1 MGASKLGIH
10 VNDFRPADEIIAFV
24 ERAKPRVIKV
34 LDFNME
40 LIQRCREKSPQ
51 SLIIGRVYLPESEQ
65 IYRDDP
71 EDRARRFWEAHLEPR
86 VRQFGHLIDAWEGYN
101 EVAGGGYE
109 ELALYARFEAE
120 RTRFLADA
128 GARSVVGNFATGN
141 PTNLEWWPAF
151 FPALETAKAHDGFLG
166 LHEYSA
172 PYMQWMYG
180 RNQWNPAEDAG
191 DTGWT
196 TCRYRKVYRQMLP
209 PELHL
214 PLLVTECGIDGG
226 VNPRPG
232 PPGGG
237 WKDFVEYWRETGR
250 DPDGPTEY
258 MNQLRWYDEEL
269 QKDPYVVGATIYC
282 FGVIDP
288 RWESFNIVGPMAQR
302 LADYLV
308 VNPPL
313 PWPEEVVTDPEQI
326 LLEQL
331 RAEFGD
337 QFDDIRDAL
346 PATGHFPTRPL
357 EQIHYL
363 AIHHTGAGTTSRTWS
378 STVARDHVENRGWP
392 AIGYHFLVYNH
403 KVRYCG
409 SILTS
414 HKDAWGLSAETVDV
428 AFVGDYDEEAPSDRA
443 IELAARL
450 LDLLEGYLGRPVP
463 RKAHRDLALPGHE
476 TTSPGQSGFGPD
488 GWLRRLG
495 VAEAPGEE
503 LAELRRQVAELQ
515 ARVAELEQQLETQ
528 VAELQSQL
536 DARDAALQQIIQT
549 AREAL
554 G

>member
-1 MGASKLGIH
+1 MGSSKLGIH
-10 VNDFRPADEIIAFV
+10 VNDFRPADEILAFV

-34 LDFNME
+34 LDLNLE
-40 LIQRCREKSPQ
+40 LVRRCRELSPN
-51 SLIIGRVYLPESEQ
+51 SFIIGRVYVSEKKQ
-65 IYRDDP
+65 KYDDDP
-71 EDRARRFWEAHLEPR
+71 EERARRFWRDHLEPK
-86 VRQFGHLIDAWEGYN
+86 VREFGALIDAWEGYN
-101 EVAGGGYE
+101 ETGNGGPE
-109 ELALYARFEAE
+109 DLALYARFEAE
-120 RTRFLADA
+120 RTRLLAEA

-141 PTNLEWWPAF
+141 PRDLEWWPAF
-151 FPALETAKAHDGFLG
+151 FPALEAARAAGGFLG

-214 PLLVTECGIDGG
+214 PLLITECGIDGG
-226 VNPRPG
+226 VRPRPG
-232 PPGGG
+232 PVGGG
-237 WKDFVEYWRETGR
+237 WKHFVDYWRETGR

-258 MNQLRWYDEEL
+258 LNQLRWYDEEL
-269 QKDPYVVGATIYC
+269 QKDPFVVGATIYC
-282 FGVIDP
+282 FGVLDEY
-288 RWESFNIVGPMAQR
+288 WDSFNIVGPMAQR
-302 LADYLV
+302 LADYLIA
-308 VNPPL
+308 NPPV
-313 PWPEEVVTDPEQI
+313 PWPEEVVTDPEQL

-331 RAEFGD
+331 RAALGD
-337 QFDDIRDAL
+337 QFDDVREAL
-346 PATGHFPTRPL
+346 PAPGHFPTRPL

-363 AIHHTGAGTTSRTWS
+363 AIHHTGAGTSSKTWS
-378 STVARDHVENRGWP
+378 STIAKDHVENRRWP

-428 AFVGDYDEEAPSDRA
+428 AFVGDYDAEAPGDSA
-443 IELAARL
+443 IELAGRL
-450 LDLLEGYLGRPVP
+450 LELLEQYLGRPVP

-476 TTSPGQSGFGPD
+476 TTSPGQSGFGPE

-495 VAEAPGEE
+495 VAEEPGAE
-503 LAELRRQVAELQ
+503 LAQLRAQVADLQ
-515 ARVAELEQQLETQ
+515 ARVAELEAKLK
-528 VAELQSQL
+528 
-536 DARDAALQQIIQT
+536 ARDAALQQIVQV
-549 AREAL
+549 AQRAF